1 MDIVMKELFTTP
13 IGLLSLFTL
22 TFIFGM
28 GLFIWWRLSKNIQD
42 EEKGSS

>member
-1 MDIVMKELFTTP
+1 MDVLMNLLFATD

-28 GLFIWWRLSKNIQD
+28 GLFIWWRLNKNIKE
-42 EEKGSS
+42 EEKG

>member
-22 TFIFGM
+22 GFIFSM
-28 GLFIWWRLSKNIQD
+28 GLFIWWRLSKNIRD
-42 EEKGSS
+42 EEKGN